1 MGGEGLVGKFSPPF
15 VSRKNMSFFFPV
27 RFEVPQP
34 PPSPPFSPP
43 LEGPILDYKLCLSYR
58 TFVYSYD
65 W

>member
-34 PPSPPFSPP
+34 PMTPFSPP
-43 LEGPILDYKLCLSYR
+43 TGGSNFGLQVVFVISY
-58 TFVYSYD
+58 FCI
-65 W
+65 